1 MCSNWLQPM
10 ILFQQCRLTVDIRQ
24 TDGIWAHFEVLQQR
38 INIQWGQSL
47 LPWCHWYGSPE
58 IQKYTSSFVFVGN
71 ATCRIVNPP
80 SGQLNYCI
88 IGLNRWPGGNF
99 GQMCNSGQFHQFFR
113 GKSAICASKLQCD
126 FILTFILLW
135 WLVMVG
141 NDSLQHDQ
149 YNQGLKM
156 KHKVL
161 HFFRTNKGKKTCQ
174 NESNVPWR

>member
-47 LPWCHWYGSPE
+47 LPWCHWYGSQD
-58 IQKYTSSFVFVGN
+58 IQEYKRNTKKTSSFVFIEN

-88 IGLNRWPGGNF
+88 IGLNRWPAGNF
-99 GQMCNSGQFHQFFR
+99 GQMYNSGQFHQFFR
-113 GKSAICASKLQCD
+113 ANQPFLCFKVTTWFHLD
-126 FILTFILLW
+126 FHIKYPSSVMIGNG
-135 WLVMVG
+135 WL
-141 NDSLQHDQ
+141 S
-149 YNQGLKM
+149 
-156 KHKVL
+156 
-161 HFFRTNKGKKTCQ
+161 
-174 NESNVPWR
+174 